1 MQNCANRCGKPL
13 KVRISAEN
21 GQKCGKVRRMSRS
34 AIPHRPHLNGAPGGK
49 RYLMTFVQINI
60 QYYLWLISPAS
71 IRRVAHSLTL
81 LGELSTK
88 NNIKNLAL
96 RRKTINW
103 LSEVHA
109 FQCLYDRRFTLS
121 VMKHIISWI
130 LWIAILKPQGLR
142 QTGSSLHYT
151 SASEMAKVE

>member
-1 MQNCANRCGKPL
+1 MRDQAYRRNVLYFYL
-13 KVRISAEN
+13 KFHPTPSW
-21 GQKCGKVRRMSRS
+21 
-34 AIPHRPHLNGAPGGK
+34 GK

-88 NNIKNLAL
+88 NNINNLAL
-96 RRKTINW
+96 KRKTINW

-142 QTGSSLHYT
+142 QTGSSLHLSFRNGQSRVIILQVYVRNDE
-151 SASEMAKVE
+151 AWKNR